1 MLAWST
7 PGCTAVPLTTVHHY
21 SEPHT
26 ALACAVMGSRFGRSC
41 TTVWPAFVKRSR
53 SSARL
58 PDTFM
63 PSFRSSS
70 RSLRTLI
77 TGKFACLCSP
87 VSIYTGQGKAGSCQ
101 NFAREAAL
109 SMGGET
115 RLSSRKF
122 PAVWLKKKGACG
134 FSGERGRRA
143 RNWYSEFR
151 AWGAWQGNRGRGSEF
166 RELRGDA
173 PSMWPH
179 REKEGVHEIGTA
191 NFVLGGG
198 PGQGTGGARTKLA
211 QRISCFRLPPCVGM
225 LLRGGRRA
233 RNWHSEFRAQRSSW
247 PERGAAW
254 GCS

>member
-7 PGCTAVPLTTVHHY
+7 PTVHHY

-26 ALACAVMGSRFGRSC
+26 ALACAVMGSRFGRTC

-70 RSLRTLI
+70 RSLRTVI

-115 RLSSRKF
+115 RFSSSN
-122 PAVWLKKKGACG
+122 
-134 FSGERGRRA
+134 FSCRLA
-143 RNWYSEFR
+143 K
-151 AWGAWQGNRGRGSEF
+151 
-166 RELRGDA
+166 
-173 PSMWPH
+173 
-179 REKEGVHEIGTA
+179 KEGWPQRREGKA
-191 NFVLGGG
+191 RAKFV
-198 PGQGTGGARTKLA
+198 
-211 QRISCFRLPPCVGM
+211 QRISCLGM
-225 LLRGGRRA
+225 PGKGIGGAAANFVRGELLA
-233 RNWHSEFRAQRSSW
+233 CE
-247 PERGAAW
+247 ERGAAW
-254 GCS
+254 GCSY